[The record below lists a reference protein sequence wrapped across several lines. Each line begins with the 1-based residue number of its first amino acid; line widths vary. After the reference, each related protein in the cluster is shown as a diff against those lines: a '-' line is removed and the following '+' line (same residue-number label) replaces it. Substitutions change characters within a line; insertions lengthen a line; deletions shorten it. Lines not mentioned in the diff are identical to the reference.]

1 MALSLS
7 LQLIRFPPQPLSS
20 SSQHLLISD
29 LASVSRF
36 FRSPC
41 LSSLAPSR
49 SCTMKLSSRT
59 KCFSMSTEEEQWSES
74 EALVSDVDG
83 GGDLEDDI
91 DIGVQED
98 SSVATAASAQ
108 KNSASSPSDYLSL
121 AIREQVYEVCCCD
134 AFCFVFT

>member
-1 MALSLS
+1 
-7 LQLIRFPPQPLSS
+7 
-20 SSQHLLISD
+20 
-29 LASVSRF
+29 
-36 FRSPC
+36 
-41 LSSLAPSR
+41 
-49 SCTMKLSSRT
+49 
-59 KCFSMSTEEEQWSES
+59 MSTEEEQWSES